1 MELLFNNILFIIPIL
16 IIGASSFKIS
26 DCVKNKR
33 NLFMLII
40 ICLSISIVNWS
51 VAILF
56 IWGVSSLGRYIVEQY
71 YIPFYLQFAYT
82 VFCFISGFA
91 LVSQTYIFLNKF
103 YMNFLTKGIY
113 SFKRKQKYGWEWLT
127 GLKNYI
133 QKENGVF
140 GQLYFYFLYQWQL

>member
-1 MELLFNNILFIIPIL
+1 MDFFFSYSGGFFILL
-16 IIGASSFKIS
+16 IIIVTTSLKVN
-26 DCVKNKR
+26 DCIKNKR
-33 NLFMLII
+33 NLIKSIMICFLIAVI
-40 ICLSISIVNWS
+40 NWT

-103 YMNFLTKGIY
+103 YMNYLTKGIY
-113 SFKRKQKYGWEWLT
+113 SFKRKQKFGWE
-127 GLKNYI
+127 
-133 QKENGVF
+133 
-140 GQLYFYFLYQWQL
+140 